1 MFALIILTLYRN
13 KKSCFKVVK
22 EYGHQVTTLIQ
33 SIMGKYGRHFSWL
46 NNYREWIFW
55 TSLIFSFH
63 CFKLWQAQGRGE
75 KSQNERKAIK
85 NWMSTKICVIV
96 GITFHWTGI
105 KLWSTQ
111 KGNRYKHRIL
121 QHPTHSISQLCN
133 KKLSGTFLSNSKLSC
148 LIQSYWWKDLLNE
161 K

>member
-1 MFALIILTLYRN
+1 MYTRSQLLFSLWWENMAGIFHGWITTENEFFEQVWFSVFIPSNYD
-13 KKSCFKVVK
+13 KHK
-22 EYGHQVTTLIQ
+22 EE
-33 SIMGKYGRHFSWL
+33 GK
-46 NNYREWIFW
+46 
-55 TSLIFSFH
+55 
-63 CFKLWQAQGRGE
+63 